1 MNFKPSPTPK
11 ACWIESDNEEK
22 MSEFRR
28 IKAQDIVRDKD
39 GLEVYLAPSQFMLNM
54 EIQNFPEIT
63 FHFTSE
69 FKTAHEEGA

>member
-1 MNFKPSPTPK
+1 M
-11 ACWIESDNEEK
+11 
-22 MSEFRR
+22 
-28 IKAQDIVRDKD
+28 RDKD

-69 FKTAHEEGA
+69 FKTAQEERA

>member
-1 MNFKPSPTPK
+1 
-11 ACWIESDNEEK
+11 

-39 GLEVYLAPSQFMLNM
+39 GLEVYLAPSAFMLNM

-69 FKTAHEEGA
+69 FKTAVEEGA